1 MALKDV
7 IGQERPVHILKGCIA
22 KERIPHA
29 LLFTG
34 DEGIGKRLTAI
45 HFAKALNCK
54 RVMGHESGD
63 EVQDLFQDFL
73 PKPPGP
79 GPDAPI
85 DSCDTCPSC
94 TKIDKLFNPDAL
106 ISPDEDEKALKEKI
120 YWGHPDVALVLPY
133 KEMIR
138 IDVIRKL
145 EESLS
150 YKPFEGSY
158 KIAIVDDAERMNS
171 EAANA
176 FLDTLEAPPEH
187 SIIILISAR
196 PDLLLPTIRSRCQR
210 ISFSPLP
217 VETMGGLLKEKFGD
231 MDDEQARLLS
241 VLSGGRL
248 GYALGDNLINQRE
261 QCFSIFRQMLESLE
275 EEPWE
280 DKETMEAWFEW
291 AQLLLRDIAVYSAT
305 GQEDFLMNTDRADYI
320 KDLSRE
326 AGLGDIL
333 KLAREL
339 YNIKRRLAFNL
350 NKQLT
355 YNLVSLLLRDNLGQS
370 GR

>member
-1 MALKDV
+1 MALKDI
-7 IGQERPVHILKGCIA
+7 IGQDRSVSILKGCIA

-29 LLFTG
+29 LLFAG
-34 DEGIGKRLTAI
+34 DEGIGKMLTAVN
-45 HFAKALNCK
+45 FAKALNCGGMK
-54 RVMGHESGD
+54 GEELQATGGL
-63 EVQDLFQDFL
+63 LFEL
-73 PKPPGP
+73 PEEDRPGLERDTQN
-79 GPDAPI
+79 DA
-85 DSCDTCPSC
+85 CDKCPSC
-94 TKIDKLFNPDAL
+94 QKIESGN
-106 ISPDEDEKALKEKI
+106 
-120 YWGHPDVALVLPY
+120 HPDVFILGPEGDGGQITVQA
-133 KEMIR
+133 IR
-138 IDVIRKL
+138 QL

-150 YKPFEGSY
+150 YKPFEGRW
-158 KIAIVDDAERMNS
+158 KIAIVDDADKLNQS
-171 EAANA
+171 AANA
-176 FLDTLEAPPEH
+176 FLQTLEEPSTQ
-187 SIIILISAR
+187 SILILISSR

-217 VETMGGLLKEKFGD
+217 IDTMGRLLKEKFRD

-261 QCFSIFRQMLESLE
+261 QCFSIFRQMLENFE

-280 DKETMEAWFEW
+280 DKEAMEDWFEW
-291 AQLLLRDIAVYSAT
+291 SQLLLRDMAVYSAT
-305 GQEDFLMNTDRADYI
+305 GQEVFLMNTDHAEYI
-320 KDLSRE
+320 KAVSRD
-326 AGLGDIL
+326 AGLKDIL

-355 YNLVSLLLRDNLGQS
+355 YNFVSLLLRNNLGQS